1 MVTRAGTRGGPD
13 PPEAPA
19 AGLPPRLRPPAV
31 RPGATVGI
39 FAPAS
44 PVRPEFLEAGEAEL
58 RRLGFEPRR
67 SPNLLKRADYTAG
80 APEERASDFRA
91 LLEDDEVAALFAA
104 RGGYGSLDLLPLVE
118 PSLLRRSPKAVLGA
132 SDATA
137 LLAWARRAGVTGF
150 YGPMVAQQ
158 IARGEDAFD
167 AGELLGSLAAVEP
180 GFRLP
185 WRGARFLHPG
195 AAEGVLAGGCLSL
208 VASLAGT
215 AFEVRFD
222 GAVALFEDL
231 AVKPYQLERMLRQL
245 DLAGALRGVRGI
257 VFGQMPGCV
266 QHPDQGYE
274 LPDLLRRL
282 TERFEVPVVFG
293 FAAGHTDKAAP
304 DPEARKCRTVPLG
317 VPARLDEDGLTL
329 LEAAVT

>member
-1 MVTRAGTRGGPD
+1 MTPPGLD
-13 PPEAPA
+13 PPEADA
-19 AGLPPRLRPPAV
+19 AGSPPRLLPPAV
-31 RPGATVGI
+31 RPGSTVGV

-44 PVRPEFLEAGEAEL
+44 PVRPEYLEAGEAAL
-58 RRLGFEPRR
+58 RRLGFEPKRA
-67 SPNLLKRADYTAG
+67 PNLLKRAEYTAG
-80 APEERASDFRA
+80 TPEERASDLVA
-91 LLEDDEVAALFAA
+91 LLEDDEVSALFAA
-104 RGGYGSLDLLPLVE
+104 RGGYGSLDLLSRVE
-118 PSLLRRSPKAVLGA
+118 PALLRRNPKALLGA

-137 LLAWARRAGVTGF
+137 LLAWARRAGAVGF

-158 IARGEDAFD
+158 VARGEDAFD
-167 AGELLGSLAAVEP
+167 AGELLGALAADEP

-208 VASLAGT
+208 VAALAGT
-215 AFEVRFD
+215 RFEVRFD
-222 GAVALFEDL
+222 GAVALFEDI

-282 TERFEVPVVFG
+282 TERFEAPVVFG
-293 FAAGHTDKAAP
+293 FAAGHTDGAAD
-304 DPEARKCRTVPLG
+304 DPEARRCRTVPLG
-317 VPARLDEDGLTL
+317 VPARLDEEGLTL